1 MKHYKAENS
10 RDEFFTIL
18 KEYDNFLEYNIFE
31 KGAIQAHVLNMDKQ
45 VLTEFQN
52 HKRLELVG
60 KFEEINEG
68 EFNRLKG
75 LIL

>member
-1 MKHYKAENS
+1 MKHYKAESS

-18 KEYDNFLEYNIFE
+18 TEHENFLEYNIFE
-31 KGAIQAHVLNMDKQ
+31 KGIIQAHVINMDKQ

-52 HKRLELVG
+52 NKRLDMVG
-60 KFEEINEG
+60 KFEEIKEG
-68 EFNRLKG
+68 EFKRLKG